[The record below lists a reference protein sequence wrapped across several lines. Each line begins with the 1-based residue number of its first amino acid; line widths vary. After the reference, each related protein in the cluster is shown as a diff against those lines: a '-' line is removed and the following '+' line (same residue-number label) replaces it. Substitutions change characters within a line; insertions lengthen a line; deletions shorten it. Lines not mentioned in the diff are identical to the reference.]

1 MQQFEDFNENDPK
14 YQCCCGCCHVTVSAS
29 FNSFESCH
37 FQTGVKLLLALFIL
51 GSICQMAVLWLVP
64 IGYLVIVAWCTIYA
78 LNNEK
83 HVYLWVFIIV
93 TVSG

>member
-1 MQQFEDFNENDPK
+1 
-14 YQCCCGCCHVTVSAS
+14 
-29 FNSFESCH
+29 
-37 FQTGVKLLLALFIL
+37 LLLALFIVGNIFEIFTA
-51 GSICQMAVLWLVP
+51 GSAVLAVVALG
-64 IGYLVIVAWCTIYA
+64 ILVIVASCTIYA